1 MRVSEIM
8 SAPAHTIGAAE
19 PATDSIAVSSRVK
32 NIRLTPKRSTVK
44 WPHDRF

>member
-44 WPHDRF
+44 WPRDRF